1 MNDPIASLV
10 IKLYTLGRSP
20 TQISRRVNKPLGWVQ
35 EVIAQIPPEA
45 EIATQQGMDAV
56 DDGTEI
62 WSEEWTQFA
71 VERLTPVAFRTLEQ
85 VMVDPE
91 ASHASR
97 VKAAELLLRFQ
108 PKLKENKE
116 VDEEKITRL
125 TLDEQTLRILQQI
138 SQEERF

>member
-20 TQISRRVNKPLGWVQ
+20 GQISRRVNKPLGWVQ
-35 EVIAQIPPEA
+35 EVIAQIPADA
-45 EIATQQGMDAV
+45 EIETQPGLHGV

-71 VERLTPVAFRTLEQ
+71 VERLTPVAFRTLES

-108 PKLKENKE
+108 PKLKENTQVE
-116 VDEEKITRL
+116 EEKITRL

-138 SQEERF
+138 SQEDRF